1 MPTDTDIE
9 PARIAILPAAVA
21 DGIAAGEVVDRPA
34 AVVKELIE
42 NAIDA
47 GATRIQVRI
56 RAAGQDLI
64 EVVDDGDGMT
74 PADLPLAFRRHATS
88 KIRSLDDLR
97 TIQTLGFRGEA
108 LASIAAVA
116 RVEAVSRTRER
127 EEGYR
132 VVMEGG
138 ELLTGEVAGGP
149 TGTRITLERLFY
161 NTPARLKFLKQPAT
175 ENAVITRLVGEL
187 ALAHPSIAFALD
199 VDGRRALETPGNVE
213 LRVTFAA
220 VYDAPTAAAML
231 ELDQPM
237 VRGLISPPALH
248 RATRDHVVI
257 LMNGRRIHHR
267 NLAFAV
273 EQAYRGL
280 REPDR
285 FPLAVLDLRVDP
297 AEVDVNVHP
306 TKREVRFR
314 NEGSIFA
321 LVERACYRALRQSP
335 LYELQ
340 TSAGGPLLELRET
353 TSPHPYPPWQ
363 AGEAIEQRAAREVG
377 REEGTAVAGP
387 RLPPLEYV
395 GQLLRGYL
403 VAEAPDAVV
412 LVDQHAAH
420 ERVLFD
426 RILRRIE
433 QRQASSQLLLI
444 PRVID
449 LTPAQVAAFQE
460 HEAWLQTLGIEGERF
475 GPHTVRI
482 HAAPADMPEDRVAR
496 VLELL
501 LVDLAGERTPD
512 RRLRETAALMACHSA
527 LRFGDSMTPESARQ
541 LLSSLALTD
550 EPISCPHGRP
560 TALILPDD
568 QLRRLFKR
576 P

>member
-1 MPTDTDIE
+1 MPRTDTGLE
-9 PARIAILPAAVA
+9 PARILILPSAVA

-42 NAIDA
+42 NAVDA
-47 GATRIQVRI
+47 GAARIQVRI
-56 RAAGQDLI
+56 EAAGQRLI
-64 EVVDDGDGMT
+64 EVFDDGSGMS
-74 PADLPLAFRRHATS
+74 PVDLPLAFRRHATS
-88 KIRSLDDLR
+88 KLRSLDDLR
-97 TIQTLGFRGEA
+97 TISTLGFRGEA

-116 RVEAVSRTRER
+116 RVEAVSRTRDG

-132 VVMEGG
+132 VVVEGG
-138 ELLTGEVAGGP
+138 ELLTAGVAGSP
-149 TGTRITLERLFY
+149 PGTRITVAGLFY

-175 ENAVITRLVGEL
+175 ENAVINRLVGEL
-187 ALAHPSIAFALD
+187 ALANPSIAFGLR
-199 VDGRRALETPGNVE
+199 VDGRRALDTPGNGD
-213 LRVTFAA
+213 LRVAFAA
-220 VYDAPTAAAML
+220 LYDAPTAAAML
-231 ELDQPM
+231 EVDQPS

-248 RATRDHVVI
+248 RGTREHVVV
-257 LMNGRRIHHR
+257 LVNGRRISHR

-273 EQAYRGL
+273 EQSYRGL

-306 TKREVRFR
+306 SKREVRFK
-314 NEGSIFA
+314 NEGAVFA
-321 LVERACYRALRQSP
+321 LVERACYRVLRHSP

-340 TSAGGPLLELRET
+340 RADGPLLELRET
-353 TSPHPYPPWQ
+353 AAFSAPPSGPVTSLGPGAP
-363 AGEAIEQRAAREVG
+363 AATAREA
-377 REEGTAVAGP
+377 EGDRR

-403 VAEAPDAVV
+403 LAEAPGAVV

-426 RILRRIE
+426 RIVRRLE
-433 QRQASSQLLLI
+433 QRQPSSQLLLI
-444 PRVID
+444 PRVVD
-449 LTPAQVAAFQE
+449 LTPGQFAAFRE
-460 HEAWLQTLGIEGERF
+460 HDSWLQTLGFDGEGF

-482 HAAPADMPEDRVAR
+482 RAAPADLPEGRVER

-512 RRLRETAALMACHSA
+512 RRLRETAALLACHSSV
-527 LRFGDSMTPESARQ
+527 RFGDSMTPESARQ
-541 LLSSLALTD
+541 LLSSLAVTD

-560 TALILPDD
+560 TTLILPDD

>member
-56 RAAGQDLI
+56 SAAGQDLI

-395 GQLLRGYL
+395 GQLLRRYL

-527 LRFGDSMTPESARQ
+527 VRFGDSMTPESARQ